1 MTFFEHNRNIIFKK
15 RSIDLVKARCRESN
29 TSRQSSSQFLLQLC
43 FLLKEV
49 RVHLP
54 WYIFLYIF
62 KYTKI
67 KIDSNVALH
76 MHLTLTLSSAHVK
89 KNTINH
95 FFSTVS
101 CFLFSSNSP
110 KIEQIK

>member
-1 MTFFEHNRNIIFKK
+1 MSGEQHVPPVLFAIFAAA
-15 RSIDLVKARCRESN
+15 ILLA
-29 TSRQSSSQFLLQLC
+29 QGSQGTLKYFLD
-43 FLLKEV
+43 
-49 RVHLP
+49 
-54 WYIFLYIF
+54 IF

-67 KIDSNVALH
+67 QIDSNVALH

-95 FFSTVS
+95 LFSSVS